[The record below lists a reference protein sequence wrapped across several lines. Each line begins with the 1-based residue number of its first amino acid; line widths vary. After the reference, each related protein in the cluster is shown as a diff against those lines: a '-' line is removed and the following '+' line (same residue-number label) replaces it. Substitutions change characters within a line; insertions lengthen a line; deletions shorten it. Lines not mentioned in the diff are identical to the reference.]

1 MDMPALNVE
10 KKENYDIMVACREK
24 INERRK
30 EWDEGWNEYV
40 KLDRAYNAYSWELKK
55 KKWVPAQQ

>member
-55 KKWVPAQQ
+55 KK